1 MTTTVS
7 TYPWHQ
13 FLDSTATWHKGN
25 GLSFGVQKTFTF
37 PDILTNV
44 SSVDF
49 TGMRKS
55 NGGLVT
61 FKNTTKQVNGGFSIY
76 VYDEGNNVI
85 GQSVISINKNQTKY
99 SSNFSEII
107 LPSGSNVK
115 KIIFFAYKNGAHVS
129 VAHDSTSEFTV
140 THVRNSSISFTPY
153 STAADWIST
162 DIGSSF
168 RIVNRISYAYRKIA
182 NDDDEVLLTNLQNGS
197 LVHGLVPGE
206 TYTLVLQQLG
216 VQWYDVAQD
225 VVTTN
230 ETEMTIIDKGSGYIT
245 AQWQQDFPGALY
257 KLIATPESGT
267 SVYVETTELSGTVR
281 GLLPGTSYT
290 LSITSSI

>member
-1 MTTTVS
+1 
-7 TYPWHQ
+7 
-13 FLDSTATWHKGN
+13 
-25 GLSFGVQKTFTF
+25 
-37 PDILTNV
+37 V

-49 TGMRKS
+49 TGMKKS

-61 FKNTTKQVNGGFSIY
+61 FKNTTRQVNGGFSIY
-76 VYDEGNNVI
+76 VYDQGNNVI
-85 GQSVISINKNQTKY
+85 GQSVISINANQTKY

-115 KIIFFAYKNGAHVS
+115 GAHVS

-182 NDDDEVLLTNLQNGS
+182 NDDDEVLLTNVQNGS
-197 LVHGLVPGE
+197 LVHGLLPGN
-206 TYTLVLQQLG
+206 TYTLALQTFG
-216 VQWYDVAQD
+216 TNWYDIAQNT
-225 VVTTN
+225 VTTN
-230 ETEMTIIDKGSGYIT
+230 DVEMTMTDKGTGYIT
-245 AQWQQDFPGALY
+245 ASWGADFPGALY
-257 KLIATPESGT
+257 RLEATPESGS
-267 SVYVETTELSGTVR
+267 SVYVETLETSATIR
-281 GLLPGTSYT
+281 GLSPGTSYT
-290 LSITSSI
+290 LSVTSSV